1 MQEPDVTAATGLP
14 DAGCRMQVAQNPTT
28 NDKPQTSNLELQT
41 AGYRIRDAGCKMQ
54 QRKQWFHFF

>member
-28 NDKPQTSNLELQT
+28 NDKPQNSNLELQT
-41 AGYRIRDAGCKMQ
+41 AGYRIRDAGCGMQ
-54 QRKQWFHFF
+54 QGK